1 MWQSLSLVFMSVE
14 VPDTCQGCGKTMKT
28 EFITTVLPIL
38 ALFVLTGC
46 GDGDRAPESSPAVK
60 TESTTVSTNAEISAG
75 DVEAIVGEECFPGG
89 DKSDVCSEE
98 KREVERVLGKDM
110 SSIPPSLSRYEA
122 QCVRAQELW
131 EHLVL
136 IASND
141 VTYVICSAARLQALW
156 ENDLSKVRIPERT
169 IAPEP
174 VRRTPDG
181 VYYSVYT
188 NREMSRIVR
197 AETMAIQDAEAYL
210 HQLRV
215 FAENSANGIDSQ
227 YLYHMYRSLDEKAR
241 DEVMNR
247 VTTILGRAPRW
258 EKWQRR

>member
-1 MWQSLSLVFMSVE
+1 
-14 VPDTCQGCGKTMKT
+14 MKT

-75 DVEAIVGEECFPGG
+75 DVEAIVGEECFPGR

-98 KREVERVLGKDM
+98 KREVERLLGKDM